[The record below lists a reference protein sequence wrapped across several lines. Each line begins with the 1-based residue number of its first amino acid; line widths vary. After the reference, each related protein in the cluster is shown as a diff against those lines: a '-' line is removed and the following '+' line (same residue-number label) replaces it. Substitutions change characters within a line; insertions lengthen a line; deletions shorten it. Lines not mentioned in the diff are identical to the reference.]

1 MIVFAITTILI
12 LCISVLAFVLR
23 YGFASATAQAR
34 LAGALDWQLD
44 SVATDQPRDAVP
56 SLAAGSRNPLRRP
69 FRYAPYAVGLGCSI
83 LLLTFTSIPSA
94 IAWSAAPV
102 VALLLAQLEGM
113 IHEQKAAKIEQ
124 QMIDLLDMMIPMLR
138 SGAGAMVAMSTATEQ
153 IQAPMQQQISWC
165 VRRIQLGDRGTDV
178 FRKLSQRIPSDVVE
192 LFCTT
197 MAVHG
202 ETGGSLAPILVSVNR
217 VARDRQEIAR
227 RIRSNIAQSQFSTVA
242 VLCLI
247 YFVAAILWFDR
258 PDQVEAFV
266 TSEIGSIAVAGTVV
280 LQAVGIMWMNTMS
293 KPKS

>member
-1 MIVFAITTILI
+1 M
-12 LCISVLAFVLR
+12 VLAIIIILMLCAGGVVFVLR
-23 YGFASATAQAR
+23 YSFASTTAQAR
-34 LAGALDWQLD
+34 LAGDLNWQLD
-44 SVATDQPRDAVP
+44 PVDANEPRAAAP
-56 SLAAGSRNPLRRP
+56 SLATGIRSPLRRP
-69 FRYAPYAVGLGCSI
+69 FRYVPYVVGLACAI
-83 LLLTFTSIPSA
+83 LLVTLTSIPSA
-94 IAWSAAPV
+94 IAWSAGPV

-113 IHEQKAAKIEQ
+113 IHQRKAAKIEQ

-138 SGAGAMVAMSTATEQ
+138 SGAGSMVALSSATEQ
-153 IQAPMQQQISWC
+153 IQAPMRQQISWC
-165 VRRIQLGDRGTDV
+165 VQRIQLGDRGTDV
-178 FRKLSQRIPSDVVE
+178 FQKLSQRISSDVVE

-227 RIRSNIAQSQFSTVA
+227 RIRSNIAQSQFSTLA

-266 TSEIGSIAVAGTVV
+266 TSEIGSIAVAATVV
-280 LQAVGIMWMNTMS
+280 LQAVGIMWMNAMS
-293 KPKS
+293 RPKS